1 MKKSKI
7 CATLVALVMAVA
19 VLPAVNAAPTT
30 LNTVDDESTS
40 VIFSANMTAD
50 DISELLGLSL
60 DEEDSLWIYYNE
72 STYEIQAY
80 EDGDE
85 IVWFDLTAITKDDNV
100 CKALYSDEEEDD
112 WDEDGTEVL
121 FVNEVPTDEK
131 FLYIVTIPEGVEFTY
146 DDYTYFYDDENISV
160 EDDDGDEA
168 GNISSFEY
176 FEDGDVYAM
185 NVSDDDTSHQIVI
198 ITDDSIHGSGA
209 TAITGEAIEEDALKP
224 WYLGGKWLSPKETF
238 TMKTSS
244 NADYNMMTSND
255 GYVSVNVHK
264 DNGLL
269 SQYVGGKTQLRIS
282 EDNFQYNDKQWYE
295 VWKTAEWKDVG
306 SNEVTIDGINIGL
319 IEKVYMSEETGEEEN
334 DEYLRDNFGV
344 ICSKG
349 VAESTSFS
357 EMLTKGLERTPEAST
372 YDGTTVF

>member
-7 CATLVALVMAVA
+7 YATLVALVMAVA

-40 VIFSANMTAD
+40 VIFSANLTAD

-60 DEEDSLWIYYNE
+60 DEEDSLWIYYNA
-72 STYEIQAY
+72 STYEIEAF

-85 IVWFDLTAITKDDNV
+85 IVWFDLTTIPKDDNV
-100 CKALYSDEEEDD
+100 CLALYSDEEEDD
-112 WDEDGTEVL
+112 WDEDGTQAL

-131 FLYIVTIPEGVEFTY
+131 FLYIVTIPEDVKFTY

-209 TAITGEAIEEDALKP
+209 SAVTGKAIEEEGLKP

-238 TMKTSS
+238 TMKASS
-244 NADYNMMTSND
+244 ASDYEMFTGD
-255 GYVSVNVHK
+255 DYVSVNVHK
-264 DNGLL
+264 DSGLL
-269 SQYVGGKTQLRIS
+269 SQYVGGKTELRIS
-282 EDNFQYNDKQWYE
+282 SDTFQYNDKQLYE
-295 VWKTAEWKDVG
+295 IWKTAEWKDVG

-319 IEKVYMSEETGEEEN
+319 VEKIYMSEETGEEEN
-334 DEYLRDNFGV
+334 DEFLRDNFGV

-349 VAESTSFS
+349 APQSTSMS
-357 EMLTKGLERTPEAST
+357 EWITKGLERTPDVST